1 MYKYPAPSEARQ
13 VSAQLVI
20 MLPRCRAGTTT
31 MTRITGAGSDR
42 WPCAEPCRT
51 SRSRISDCRCHCRYH
66 DRTTQQPMRSCRCQ
80 RTRHVSTSSPNEPSS
95 PAFLLPQHGAS
106 LIKSPRSL
114 AALQR
119 PPLFLQPLPFPSEH
133 SDLPP
138 LRGVQVFHLQPLQPA
153 PTRLFINRSLCFARK
168 RPRMSRSGG
177 LDTRQPRR
185 MEDVEPILEVL
196 HPQGLAREQCLG
208 AVHEGVDLRSERGG
222 ESGFVCQDGRVGE
235 EEEVLERR
243 ESAWV
248 ETCYGW
254 FGTGTGTGTVRD
266 EAMRFLRDCKVQQIR
281 TRELDVVSGVYGDHI
296 M

>member
-114 AALQR
+114 AASSLSR
-119 PPLFLQPLPFPSEH
+119 FPLSIATFLLCAGFRSFTSSPSNR
-133 SDLPP
+133 LPP
-138 LRGVQVFHLQPLQPA
+138 ASSSTDPSA
-153 PTRLFINRSLCFARK
+153 
-168 RPRMSRSGG
+168 SRAN
-177 LDTRQPRR
+177 
-185 MEDVEPILEVL
+185 VL
-196 HPQGLAREQCLG
+196 G
-208 AVHEGVDLRSERGG
+208 
-222 ESGFVCQDGRVGE
+222 
-235 EEEVLERR
+235 
-243 ESAWV
+243 
-248 ETCYGW
+248 
-254 FGTGTGTGTVRD
+254 
-266 EAMRFLRDCKVQQIR
+266 
-281 TRELDVVSGVYGDHI
+281 
-296 M
+296 